1 MKNFFILL
9 IVLFSFHSVFS
20 QTLNK
25 KPPLKPG
32 KIVLESVAS
41 GATGVIAAYVG
52 AFVVSGLDSDG
63 NNGFDDIGKVVIT
76 MAIMYPFGTAGGAWL
91 IGNTGNEKSSFVYS
105 FLGSFTGMGAA
116 IFMANI
122 VDGQSDLILPI
133 FLALPVAGAVLGHNI
148 GRRYKN
154 PPQNALLNFN
164 KSGLEAG
171 IPQISLQHDRGSK
184 HQYNLQFQLLSYQF

>member
-1 MKNFFILL
+1 MKNYFILL

-20 QTLNK
+20 QTLNE

-52 AFVVSGLDSDG
+52 AFVVTGLDSDG
-63 NNGFDDIGKVVIT
+63 NTGLEDIGKVVIT
-76 MAIMYPFGTAGGAWL
+76 MAIMYPLGTAGGAWL
-91 IGNTGNEKSSFVYS
+91 VGNTGNEKSSFLYS
-105 FLGSFTGMGAA
+105 LLGSFTGMGAA
-116 IFMANI
+116 IVLANI
-122 VDGQSDLILPI
+122 VDDQSDLIVPI
-133 FLALPVAGAVLGHNI
+133 FLALPVTGAVLGHNI

-154 PPQNALLNFN
+154 LPQNALLNLN

-184 HQYNLQFQLLSYQF
+184 HKYNLQFQLLSYQF